1 MIYSNLLSGSHLPSL
16 QDNTHSLSLAIREA
30 RQMNKLL
37 SLFYLHSKKTIKI
50 LEKYVFFIEAS
61 GGQLLEIR
69 LLDTFGRKSTARHKI
84 YQLLESS

>member
-50 LEKYVFFIEAS
+50 TVKIC
-61 GGQLLEIR
+61 
-69 LLDTFGRKSTARHKI
+69 TFH
-84 YQLLESS
+84 

>member
-1 MIYSNLLSGSHLPSL
+1 MIYSNLLSGIHLPSL

-50 LEKYVFFIEAS
+50 TAKIC
-61 GGQLLEIR
+61 
-69 LLDTFGRKSTARHKI
+69 TFH
-84 YQLLESS
+84 

>member
-50 LEKYVFFIEAS
+50 SEKSVLFTESKANKKLFS
-61 GGQLLEIR
+61 FVQL
-69 LLDTFGRKSTARHKI
+69 KSI
-84 YQLLESS
+84 